1 VCVSFTVTPSYQP
14 TKPEDQLWCLSAWRL
29 LAGNTPSFCI
39 PNEQMYDFHSQLRD
53 VASVGLKDGK
63 NPVTVKYD
71 GKSWDENADQ
81 CWFTGNQEY
90 ICSFEID
97 C

>member
-1 VCVSFTVTPSYQP
+1 
-14 TKPEDQLWCLSAWRL
+14 
-29 LAGNTPSFCI
+29 
-39 PNEQMYDFHSQLRD
+39 MYDFHSQLRD

-71 GKSWDENADQ
+71 GGSWGGNADQ

-90 ICSFEID
+90 ICSVEID